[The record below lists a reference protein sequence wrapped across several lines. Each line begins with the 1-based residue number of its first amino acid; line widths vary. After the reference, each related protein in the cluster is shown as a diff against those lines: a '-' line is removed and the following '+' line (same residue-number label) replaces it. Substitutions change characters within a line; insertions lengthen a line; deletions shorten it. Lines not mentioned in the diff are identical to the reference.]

1 MRDKKFSKKDACLIA
16 IYNDVLSESI
26 AKVSHDFGRKL
37 ESISEEEIKARD
49 RVNIT
54 LEEYENMKR
63 EIESLKSEVRYLSSI
78 LEKIKAP
85 LDKSIIPDSIRTYCC
100 DDYMNYR
107 RVFRVEFAIDERE
120 FRV

>member
-1 MRDKKFSKKDACLIA
+1 MRGRKFSKKDACLIA
-16 IYNDVLSESI
+16 IYNDVLSESV
-26 AKVSHDFGRKL
+26 AKVSHDFGEKL
-37 ESISEEEIKARD
+37 ESISREEIKSKD

-78 LEKIKAP
+78 LEKIEAP

-100 DDYMNYR
+100 DDYTNYR

-120 FRV
+120 FRA